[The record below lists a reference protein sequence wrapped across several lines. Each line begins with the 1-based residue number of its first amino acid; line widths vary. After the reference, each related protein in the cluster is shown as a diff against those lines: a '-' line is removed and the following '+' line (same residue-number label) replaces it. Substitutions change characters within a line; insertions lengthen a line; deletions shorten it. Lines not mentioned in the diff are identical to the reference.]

1 MGAEAM
7 DARTRNAVAA
17 RDRSVSRVNHM
28 TWRIGSFA
36 AVGAVVLGAGFAH
49 LIPTHLPHFDPGG
62 DSGSSGTTGDN
73 GSSNTGNGGGLQGP
87 GTVPQQGSGSGS
99 HVTSGGS

>member
-1 MGAEAM
+1 M
-7 DARTRNAVAA
+7 DARTRKAVAA
-17 RDRSVSRVNHM
+17 RDRAVGRVSHL

-49 LIPTHLPHFDPGG
+49 LLPTHLPHFSSNGG
-62 DSGSSGTTGDN
+62 SGNSGSSGTS
-73 GSSNTGNGGGLQGP
+73 GSNSGSTNIQGP
-87 GTVPQQGSGSGS
+87 GTAPQQGSGSGS

>member
-1 MGAEAM
+1 M

-17 RDRSVSRVNHM
+17 RDRAVGRVSHL

-49 LIPTHLPHFDPGG
+49 LLPTHLPHFSSGG
-62 DSGSSGTTGDN
+62 GSGGTSGTSGNGSSGTS
-73 GSSNTGNGGGLQGP
+73 GSNSGSTNIQGP
-87 GTVPQQGSGSGS
+87 GTAPQQGSGSGS

>member
-1 MGAEAM
+1 M

-17 RDRSVSRVNHM
+17 RDRAVGRISHM

-36 AVGAVVLGAGFAH
+36 AVGAMVLGAGFAH
-49 LIPTHLPHFDPGG
+49 LLPTHLPHFSSGG
-62 DSGSSGTTGDN
+62 GSGNSGNSGNSGSNSGSSN
-73 GSSNTGNGGGLQGP
+73 SGSNNIQSP
-87 GTVPQQGSGSGS
+87 GTAPQQGSGSGS